1 MQNNRLAVLL
11 SLALA
16 GSIATTTVMAQEPA
30 AAGDAKRGAVLS
42 DTCMGCHG
50 IDGYRNAYPSYRVPK
65 LGGQHPDYI
74 VLALQGYKNQ
84 TRPHKTMHAQ
94 AASLSDQDMKDIAA
108 FFASEGAIQKAAAP
122 VGTAPEKAATCVACH
137 GEGGVSVAPN
147 WPSLAGQHK
156 DYIVHALNEYKAGAP
171 QGPCHGQQAVGLTP
185 EEIEEL
191 AAYFSVQPGLFSVHY
206 AVGPKSANAEVS
218 ACRRPATG
226 PAVTG

>member
-16 GSIATTTVMAQEPA
+16 GGIATTTVMAQEPVT
-30 AAGDAKRGAVLS
+30 AGDPARGQVLS

-74 VLALQGYKNQ
+74 VLALQGYKNK
-84 TRPHKTMHAQ
+84 TRAHPTMHAQ
-94 AASLSDQDMKDIAA
+94 AWSLSEQDMKDIAA
-108 FFASEGAIQKAAAP
+108 FFATEGAIQKAAAP
-122 VGTAPEKAATCVACH
+122 VGEAPAKAATCVACH

-147 WPSLAGQHK
+147 WPSLAGQHE
-156 DYIVHALNEYKAGAP
+156 DYIVHALGQYKAGARKDP
-171 QGPCHGQQAVGLTP
+171 VMGSQAIGLTQ

-191 AAYFSVQPGLFSVHY
+191 AAYFSEQPGLFSVHY
-206 AVGPKSANAEVS
+206 AVGPKSASAE
-218 ACRRPATG
+218 
-226 PAVTG
+226 

>member
-1 MQNNRLAVLL
+1 MQNNRLAVLF

-16 GSIATTTVMAQEPA
+16 GGIATTNVMAQDVTT
-30 AAGDAKRGAVLS
+30 AGDPARGQVLS

-50 IDGYRNAYPSYRVPK
+50 IDGYRNGYPSYRVPK

-74 VLALQGYKNQ
+74 VLALQGYKNK
-84 TRPHKTMHAQ
+84 TRPHPTMHAQ
-94 AASLSDQDMKDIAA
+94 AWSQSDQDMKDIAA

-122 VGTAPEKAATCVACH
+122 VGEAPAKAATCVACH

-156 DYIVHALNEYKAGAP
+156 DYLIHALNQYKAGERKDP
-171 QGPCHGQQAVGLTP
+171 VMGSQAVGLTP

-191 AAYFSVQPGLFSVHY
+191 ATYFSSQPGLFSVHY
-206 AVGPKSANAEVS
+206 AVGPKSAKAK
-218 ACRRPATG
+218 
-226 PAVTG
+226 

>member
-16 GSIATTTVMAQEPA
+16 ATSVMAPASAQEPA
-30 AAGDAKRGAVLS
+30 AAGDVKRGQVLS

-50 IDGYRNAYPSYRVPK
+50 IAGYRNAYPSYRVPK
-65 LGGQHPDYI
+65 LGGQHPDYV
-74 VLALQGYKNQ
+74 VLALQGYKSQ
-84 TRPHKTMHAQ
+84 MRPHRTMHAQ

-156 DYIVHALNEYKAGAP
+156 DYIVHALGEYKAGLRKDAVM
-171 QGPCHGQQAVGLTP
+171 GSQAVGLTP
-185 EEIEEL
+185 AEIEAL
-191 AAYFSVQPGLFSVHY
+191 ATYFSSQPGLFSVHY
-206 AVGPKSANAEVS
+206 AVGPKTASAK
-218 ACRRPATG
+218 
-226 PAVTG
+226 